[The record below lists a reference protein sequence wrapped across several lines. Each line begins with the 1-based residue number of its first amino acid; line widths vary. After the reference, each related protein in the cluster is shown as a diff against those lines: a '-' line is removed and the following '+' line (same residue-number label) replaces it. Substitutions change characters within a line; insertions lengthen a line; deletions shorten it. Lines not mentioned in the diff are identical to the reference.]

1 MPAPQDWAPYSSLED
16 AAKVY
21 LRDPELALD
30 QLRALVDFPSVKSFI
45 MSRGVTSEGWGEAL
59 WQEVVLT
66 DGRRLII
73 WRADDG
79 SSSSDDDDEAR
90 RHLDASVRTI
100 LLSTITDHILTTEFE
115 VLDDGTR
122 RLAEV
127 RLRMYTQLLTRTRQK
142 SAVDTDLFCESFRYV
157 KTVGN
162 GGLAQMERL
171 LQFGRVLSR
180 SM

>member
-1 MPAPQDWAPYSSLED
+1 MAEPQDWAPYSSIED

-21 LRDPELALD
+21 LRDPELALE
-30 QLRALVDFPSVKSFI
+30 QLRALVDFPAVKSFI
-45 MSRGVTSEGWGEAL
+45 MSRGGTNEQWGEAL

-73 WRADDG
+73 WRADDEMSASG
-79 SSSSDDDDEAR
+79 DRDER
-90 RHLDASVRTI
+90 QVLDASVRTI

-115 VLDDGTR
+115 ILSDGTR

-157 KTVGN
+157 KTVDT
-162 GGLAQMERL
+162 GGLAQMQRL

-180 SM
+180 SI

>member
-1 MPAPQDWAPYSSLED
+1 MAVPQDWAPYSSLED

-21 LRDPELALD
+21 LRDPDLALE
-30 QLRALVDFPSVKSFI
+30 QLRSLVDFPVVKSFI
-45 MSRGVTSEGWGEAL
+45 MSRGITSEYWGDAL

-79 SSSSDDDDEAR
+79 STGDDDEDDDAR

-115 VLDDGTR
+115 VLDNGTR

-127 RLRMYTQLLTRTRQK
+127 RLRMYTQLLTRSRQRT
-142 SAVDTDLFCESFRYV
+142 AVDTDLFC
-157 KTVGN
+157 
-162 GGLAQMERL
+162 
-171 LQFGRVLSR
+171 
-180 SM
+180 